1 MNTNNWQE
9 YELEINGVKFI
20 SKVDPKGSFY
30 PQIEKLPE
38 GILNQW
44 HSQMVNELVG
54 DVSTMPREAIQERLD
69 EINAGATQALLCL
82 V

>member
-1 MNTNNWQE
+1 MNTDNWQE
-9 YELEINGVKFI
+9 YKLEINGVKFI
-20 SKVDPKGSFY
+20 SKLDPKGSFY
-30 PQIEKLPE
+30 PQVEKLPE

-44 HSQMVNELVG
+44 HSQMVNELIG

>member
-9 YELEINGVKFI
+9 YQLEVNGVKFI
-20 SKVDPKGSFY
+20 SKIDPKGDFY
-30 PQIEKLPE
+30 PRIQKLDE
-38 GILNQW
+38 GMLNNL
-44 HSQMVNELVG
+44 HSQMINQLIG

>member
-9 YELEINGVKFI
+9 YQLEINGVKFI

-44 HSQMVNELVG
+44 HSQMVNELIG

>member
-1 MNTNNWQE
+1 MNTDNWQE
-9 YELEINGVKFI
+9 YKLEINGVKFI
-20 SKVDPKGSFY
+20 SKLDPKGSFY
-30 PQIEKLPE
+30 PQVEKLPE
-38 GILNQW
+38 GIINKW
-44 HSQMVNELVG
+44 HSQMVNELIG

>member
-9 YELEINGVKFI
+9 YKLEINGVKFI

-44 HSQMVNELVG
+44 HSQMVNELIG

>member
-1 MNTNNWQE
+1 MNTDNWQE
-9 YELEINGVKFI
+9 YKLEINGVKFI

-44 HSQMVNELVG
+44 HSQMVNELIG